1 MAYVGLLLRLG
12 IYCIPSH
19 SRWRHGGAL
28 ASSISVQRVFI
39 FFWCQSCLLV
49 DRRDACWWVLS
60 GWFPGRRV
68 SPCGAGHLRYPASP
82 WLVVPLWVS
91 APVRPRSAVLVVSI
105 SCRQCWPYK
114 DLRRLALFVGHPR
127 NGGAEVRR
135 RSHRWELGAD
145 VMGGRIKGWALL
157 SWHWSVNSAN
167 DKRFSHSEL
176 GAHLFHLS
184 FSAETSTKHL
194 QLHLLCFGSSQ
205 FKNGIGRA
213 FRLSGLVWSLDSLYS
228 WSDKGCCGLWGQAFC
243 ACNLSNS
250 DAMS

>member
-1 MAYVGLLLRLG
+1 MACVGLLLRLG
-12 IYCIPSH
+12 IHRIPSR
-19 SRWRHGGAL
+19 SCRCHGEAL
-28 ASSISVQRVFI
+28 ANSISVQRVCV
-39 FFWCQSCLLV
+39 FFQCRSALLV
-49 DRRDACWWVLS
+49 GCCDACWWVLS

-135 RSHRWELGAD
+135 RSHRWELGAS
-145 VMGGRIKGWALL
+145 VMGGRMENWALL

-167 DKRFSHSEL
+167 NEGFGHFQL
-176 GAHLFHLS
+176 GAYFPHLG
-184 FSAETSTKHL
+184 FSAETSIKHL
-194 QLHLLCFGSSQ
+194 QLHLLCSGGSQ
-205 FKNGIGRA
+205 FENGIGRA
-213 FRLSGLVWSLDSLYS
+213 SEPSGLVWSSDFLYLWSNKDCCSL
-228 WSDKGCCGLWGQAFC
+228 
-243 ACNLSNS
+243 
-250 DAMS
+250 